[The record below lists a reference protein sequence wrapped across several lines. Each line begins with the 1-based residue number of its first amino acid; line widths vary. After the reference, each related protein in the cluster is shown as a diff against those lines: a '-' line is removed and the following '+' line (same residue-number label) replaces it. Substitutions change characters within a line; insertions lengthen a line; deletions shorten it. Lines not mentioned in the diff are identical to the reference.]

1 MARNIIYKPGDHIS
15 APVPAGTKSGQPLRV
30 GELNAIAV
38 TDRAKT
44 DVAALNT
51 DGTRNASYNWGGG
64 NPNGNA
70 SIWLEGAA
78 EVEVTATVA
87 PAFGQAIYINESD
100 GTLTDTATGN
110 TLWGNCIDSNPTDN
124 DDGTF
129 NAIVRINN

>member
-1 MARNIIYKPGDHIS
+1 MARNITYKPGDHIS
-15 APVPAGTKSGQPLRV
+15 APVPAGTKSGQPLRI
-30 GELNAIAV
+30 GGLNAIAV

-64 NPNGNA
+64 NPNGHA
-70 SIWLEGAA
+70 SVWLEGAA
-78 EVEVTATVA
+78 EVVVAAATA
-87 PAFGQAIYINESD
+87 PAFGDAVYID
-100 GTLTDTATGN
+100 LAGALTATATGN
-110 TLWGNCIDSNPTDN
+110 TLWGHCIDSNPTDN

>member
-1 MARNIIYKPGDHIS
+1 MARNIIYTPGDRIS
-15 APVPAGTKSGQPLRV
+15 APVPAGTKSGQPLRI
-30 GELNAIAV
+30 GGLNAIAV

-64 NPNGNA
+64 NPNGYA

-78 EVEVTATVA
+78 EVTVTATDA
-87 PAFGQAIYINESD
+87 PDFGAAIYIDSA
-100 GTLTDTATGN
+100 GALTATATSN
-110 TLWGNCIDSNPTDN
+110 TLWGHCIDPNPTDL

>member
-15 APVPAGTKSGQPLRV
+15 APVPAGTESGQPLRI

-38 TDRAKT
+38 TDRAET
-44 DVAALNT
+44 DVPALNA
-51 DGTRNASYNWGGG
+51 DGTKNATYNWGGG
-64 NPNGNA
+64 NPNGHA

-78 EVEVTATVA
+78 EVAVTATDA
-87 PAFGQAIYINESD
+87 PTFGKAIYIKSD
-100 GTLTDTATGN
+100 GTLTDVATDN
-110 TLWGNCIDSNPTDN
+110 TLWGHCIDPNPTDL

>member
-1 MARNIIYKPGDHIS
+1 MARNIIYTPGDRIS
-15 APVPAGTKSGQPLRV
+15 APVPAGTKSGQPLRI
-30 GELNAIAV
+30 GRLNAIAV

-64 NPNGNA
+64 NPNGYA

-78 EVEVTATVA
+78 EVTVTAATA
-87 PAFGQAIYINESD
+87 PAFGDAVYIST
-100 GTLTDTATGN
+100 GGLTATATGN

-124 DDGTF
+124 GDGTF
-129 NAIVRINN
+129 NVIVRVTN